1 MHILQVQVLLVEL
14 ELLNVQDMER
24 KVAKDQ
30 PGCLHAQQEKH
41 LLLQWENAA
50 NLTRYRLNLIQE
62 TILLEIHNW
71 IIQFG

>member
-1 MHILQVQVLLVEL
+1 MHMLRVQVLLVEL

-30 PGCLHAQQEKH
+30 HGCLHVQREKH

-50 NLTRYRLNLIQE
+50 NLTRYRRNIMEQGLFIR
-62 TILLEIHNW
+62 IP
-71 IIQFG
+71 